1 MKSRFSA
8 IPIIGLVMAAI
19 CFTASPQV
27 ASAQSAVDTLREEVV
42 VTALKKAVSETVQDA
57 PLAVTAYGA
66 NQVDALKVRD
76 IKGLS
81 FEMPNVSLEDVGT
94 TRGTANFSIR
104 GLGINSSIP
113 SIDPTVG
120 VFVDGMYLGINS
132 GVVFDIFDLE
142 AIEVLRGPQGLLFGR
157 NVTGGAVLLRTK
169 RPSEEL
175 EVSAKVA
182 VETGLNT
189 YLMGSVSGPIVE
201 DAVAVKIA
209 VYYNNDDGWFRNQ
222 FNDESFG
229 KAETF
234 VVRPAVLFTPSDELD
249 IVIRFEHGESEGD
262 GPAAQ
267 NRGGAFVSFDRD
279 TFGFSVDETGS
290 YDNEWNQLVA
300 ELNWDVAF
308 GDGVIT
314 NIFGWREYSSMTL
327 GDIDATPV
335 FLFHAPAQVEQ
346 DQISNEIRY
355 AGRFFDR
362 LDITAGFY
370 YFTQDIEYQE
380 TRNIAFGTVNFFGGG
395 IQDHETYGVFT
406 QGDFDLTDDLTFTA
420 GIRYTEEKKDV
431 QVATLIFNTMPCDVI
446 DRTCPFDFDDDDSW
460 NNVTPKVG
468 LQWRAGDDVLVYAH
482 WTRGFRSGGYNFRNT
497 SAVFN
502 PGPFDEEKL
511 DSFEIGGKADFADG
525 RVRINGAF
533 FFTDIKNMQREV
545 NLADPVAG
553 VVQIIQNTA
562 DAEIKGFEVEA
573 SVFVTDEL
581 LLTGSI
587 GHTDGDYVDV
597 RFDLNGDGM
606 LDAADEA
613 LALPRL
619 APWTYSAGFV
629 YDREIGN
636 IGSLSLRFNFAHRDA
651 AAYTDNNLGTLN
663 AADMIDASIT
673 LRTFNES
680 VSVSVYGKNLLDE
693 VTEGGDTQLPATL
706 GGGTFSPLNKGRV
719 IGVELSATY

>member
-1 MKSRFSA
+1 
-8 IPIIGLVMAAI
+8 
-19 CFTASPQV
+19 
-27 ASAQSAVDTLREEVV
+27 
-42 VTALKKAVSETVQDA
+42 
-57 PLAVTAYGA
+57 
-66 NQVDALKVRD
+66 
-76 IKGLS
+76 
-81 FEMPNVSLEDVGT
+81 
-94 TRGTANFSIR
+94 
-104 GLGINSSIP
+104 
-113 SIDPTVG
+113 
-120 VFVDGMYLGINS
+120 
-132 GVVFDIFDLE
+132 
-142 AIEVLRGPQGLLFGR
+142 
-157 NVTGGAVLLRTK
+157 
-169 RPSEEL
+169 
-175 EVSAKVA
+175 
-182 VETGLNT
+182 
-189 YLMGSVSGPIVE
+189 
-201 DAVAVKIA
+201 
-209 VYYNNDDGWFRNQ
+209 
-222 FNDESFG
+222 
-229 KAETF
+229 
-234 VVRPAVLFTPSDELD
+234 
-249 IVIRFEHGESEGD
+249 
-262 GPAAQ
+262 
-267 NRGGAFVSFDRD
+267 
-279 TFGFSVDETGS
+279 
-290 YDNEWNQLVA
+290 
-300 ELNWDVAF
+300 
-308 GDGVIT
+308 
-314 NIFGWREYSSMTL
+314 
-327 GDIDATPV
+327 
-335 FLFHAPAQVEQ
+335 
-346 DQISNEIRY
+346 
-355 AGRFFDR
+355 
-362 LDITAGFY
+362 
-370 YFTQDIEYQE
+370 
-380 TRNIAFGTVNFFGGG
+380 
-395 IQDHETYGVFT
+395 
-406 QGDFDLTDDLTFTA
+406 
-420 GIRYTEEKKDV
+420 
-431 QVATLIFNTMPCDVI
+431 MPCNVI
-446 DRTCPFDFDDDDSW
+446 DRTCPFDFVDGDSW

-468 LQWRAGDDVLVYAH
+468 LQWRMGDDVLVYAH

-497 SAVFN
+497 SVAFN

-573 SVFVTDEL
+573 SVVVTDEL

>member
-1 MKSRFSA
+1 MKPRFSGG
-8 IPIIGLVMAAI
+8 PIAGLAAVVFLI
-19 CFTASPQV
+19 ASSQQV
-27 ASAQSAVDTLREEVV
+27 AVAQSAIDTIREEVV
-42 VTALKKAVSETVQDA
+42 VTALKKAVSATVQDT
-57 PLAVTAYGA
+57 PVAVTAYGA
-66 NQVDALKVRD
+66 DQIDALKVRD
-76 IKGLS
+76 IKSLS
-81 FEMPNVSLEDVGT
+81 FEMPNVSLEDLGT
-94 TRGTANFSIR
+94 TRGVANFSIR

-120 VFVDGMYLGINS
+120 VFVDGMYLGING

-175 EVSAKVA
+175 EVSGKVA
-182 VETGLNT
+182 IETGLNK
-189 YLMGSVSGPIVE
+189 YFMGSVSGPIIE
-201 DAVAVKIA
+201 DVVAAKIA
-209 VYYNNDDGWFRNQ
+209 VYYNDDEGWFRNLA
-222 FNDESFG
+222 DGSEFG

-234 VVRPAVLFTPSDELD
+234 VVRPVLLFTPGDKLD
-249 IVIRFEHGESEGD
+249 ITIRFEHGESEGD

-267 NRGGAFVSFDRD
+267 NRGGAFVSFDRNS
-279 TFGFSVDETGS
+279 FGFSVDEVGL
-290 YDNEWNQLVA
+290 YDNEWNQLIA
-300 ELNWDVAF
+300 EVNWDVSF

-327 GDIDATPV
+327 GDIDATPI
-335 FLFHAPAQVEQ
+335 FLFHAPSQTEQ

-380 TRNIAFGTVNFFGGG
+380 TRNIAFGTLNFFGGG

-406 QGDFDLTDDLTFTA
+406 QGDFDITDSLTFTA

-431 QVATLIFNTMPCDVI
+431 QIATLIFNQMPCNVI
-446 DRTCPFDFDDDDSW
+446 DRTCPFDFVDNDSW

-468 LQWRAGDDVLVYAH
+468 LQWRANDDVLVYAH

-497 SAVFN
+497 SVVFN

-533 FFTDIKNMQREV
+533 FFTDISNMQREI
-545 NLADPVAG
+545 NLPDPIAG

-562 DAEIKGFEVEA
+562 DAEILGFEVEA
-573 SVFVTDEL
+573 SVLVTDGL
-581 LLTGSI
+581 LLTGSV

-597 RFDLNGDGM
+597 RFDLNGDGV

-619 APWTYSAGFV
+619 APWTYSIGFT
-629 YDREIGN
+629 YDADLGN
-636 IGSLSLRFNFAHRDA
+636 IGGLTARFNFAHRDS

-663 AADMIDASIT
+663 AADMVDASIT

-680 VSVSVYGKNLLDE
+680 ISVSVYGKNLLDE

-719 IGVELSATY
+719 IGVEVSATY